1 MKQLAAAVM
10 LFFIAGA
17 VFSQQAAPS
26 AMYTQRGLEM
36 LGLAADEIEEILRIQ
51 EEAAA
56 SIRRLHADQ
65 EVKKAELARLLMDE
79 DPNMRLIER
88 NLRETAEIEVDVR
101 MVEIRREVAVRRI
114 VGTERWARIIQFL
127 RQRRDQAAQE
137 IAGQAAWQFQQLQQA
152 IAETQREI
160 TELIQGGREAI
171 EDEEVRQLFQEL
183 ARQSEE
189 LQRLMRER
197 LQ

>member
-79 DPNMRLIER
+79 EPNMRLIER